1 MRFWDSSAVVP
12 LVCAETASTTCRR
25 WLRADPVMLVWA
37 LTATEVVSAV
47 ARKRRDGG
55 LDRLRVTTAK
65 RRLAR
70 LEASWSEVTRWDAVR
85 DRARRL
91 LETHDLRAAD
101 ALQLAA
107 ALVATEERPGGVEF
121 VTFDQRLAEAAERE
135 SFSVLPRTDA
145 GV

>member
-12 LVCAETASTTCRR
+12 LVCAEAASTACRN

-37 LTATEVVSAV
+37 LTATEVTSAV
-47 ARKRRDGG
+47 ARKRRDGT
-55 LDRLRVTTAK
+55 LDRLRATTAK

-70 LEASWSEVTRWDAVR
+70 LEAAWSEVTRWEAVR

-107 ALVATEERPGGVEF
+107 ALVATEERPSGVEF
-121 VTFDQRLAEAAERE
+121 VTFDHRLAEAAGHE
-135 SFSVLPRTDA
+135 SFTVLPGAVVGD
-145 GV
+145 

>member
-12 LVCAETASTTCRR
+12 LVCAETSSTTCRN

-37 LTATEVVSAV
+37 LTATEVASAV
-47 ARKRRDGG
+47 ARKRRDGS
-55 LDRLRVTTAK
+55 LDRLRVATAK

-70 LEASWSEVTRWDAVR
+70 LEAAWSEVTRWEAVR

-101 ALQLAA
+101 SLQLAA
-107 ALVATEERPGGVEF
+107 ALVATEERPAGVEF
-121 VTFDQRLAEAAERE
+121 VTFDQRLAEAAEHE
-135 SFSVLPRTDA
+135 SFRVMPA
-145 GV
+145 FGPGA